1 MCLDV
6 VCCLAWEAVSL
17 LLSWLGGRLVVF
29 EVSGVGG
36 CGVGEGVGDDEGDLV
51 VLASWTVYQSTL
63 SVWKE

>member
-1 MCLDV
+1 MFGR
-6 VCCLAWEAVSL
+6 SL
-17 LLSWLGGRLVVF
+17 LLGMGGSFPVAQLAGGRLVVF